1 MTGSIFC
8 GGVGNPYEPL
18 QTPCHPRAQ
27 DGLGLA
33 AEHGFFFRR
42 AGSLEW
48 DVRSSTEDM
57 AWQGIVAP
65 LLQAYTE
72 STDGSCVEAKESAL
86 VWHYGAADPD
96 FGSLQ
101 VRRAFPPSPTP

>member
-1 MTGSIFC
+1 MA
-8 GGVGNPYEPL
+8 NPDTC
-18 QTPCHPRAQ
+18 TPCAQ

-33 AEHGFFFRR
+33 AEHGFFFRA

-72 STDGSCVEAKESAL
+72 STDGASVEAKESAL

-101 VRRAFPPSPTP
+101 VWSCCFLSPHLQPLLVLLPSVG